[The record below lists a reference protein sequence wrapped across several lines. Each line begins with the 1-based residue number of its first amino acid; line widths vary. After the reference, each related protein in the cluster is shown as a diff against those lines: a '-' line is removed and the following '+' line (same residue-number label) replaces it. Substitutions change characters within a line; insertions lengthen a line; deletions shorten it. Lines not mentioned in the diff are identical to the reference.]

1 MGYRSLSLGPS
12 WKILT
17 VRLYWQWLQRNNMI
31 IATEF
36 VYWQYIYRCIRIVN
50 NVFEM
55 KFSERIRANM
65 RETSV
70 LNDQTCPIPY
80 THSVTAIKWLR
91 MGDVI
96 SIDSHV
102 YLLLCL
108 RATTYRSRGVIL
120 IRVSSRTLT
129 ESNQIYMSLYRLII
143 ESSFVFKNA
152 RLHPY

>member
-1 MGYRSLSLGPS
+1 
-12 WKILT
+12 
-17 VRLYWQWLQRNNMI
+17 MI
-31 IATEF
+31 KPAPF
-36 VYWQYIYRCIRIVN
+36 
-50 NVFEM
+50 
-55 KFSERIRANM
+55 
-65 RETSV
+65 
-70 LNDQTCPIPY
+70 PY